1 MTEQMTLL
9 VVTAGR
15 ASLETTLRAAC
26 SAGRS
31 FLAET
36 LLLDNSP
43 AGLVPGEVSRWV
55 GGVPVRII
63 AGEPGG
69 VGRNL
74 LIEQARTDLVCF
86 TDDDCLPDEGWIAT
100 LTAYLSA
107 HPEVA
112 AAFGKVL
119 PVPRPGSW
127 VREISIAGV
136 GTVAWGEVG
145 TGDDLLFCPSISAP
159 SCAPGVARCNPSV
172 PWAVVG
178 SSNNLGIRRSLL
190 LGGRPPFL
198 TTLGPGSPAISGE
211 DTEFG
216 YALMAAGRDVAYV
229 PEAQVLH
236 DSWLDVTE
244 ADRKRRGYFRG
255 NTEALAHHAMRGDRR
270 AAELL
275 AAYWSHFCEVN
286 DFADPG
292 RVLDWAYGTAATVVT
307 PSR

>member
-1 MTEQMTLL
+1 MTEPMTLL

-15 ASLETTLRAAC
+15 ASLEMTLRAAC
-26 SAGRS
+26 SQGRS
-31 FLAET
+31 CLAEV

-43 AGLVPGEVSRWV
+43 GGLTGVEVRQWV
-55 GGVPVRII
+55 AGVPVTII

-74 LIEQARTDLVCF
+74 LLEHARTDLVCF
-86 TDDDCLPDEGWIAT
+86 TDDDCRPDEGWIAC
-100 LTAYLSA
+100 LTAYMSA

-119 PVPRPGSW
+119 PAPRPGAW
-127 VREISIAGV
+127 IRETSIDGI
-136 GTVAWGEVG
+136 GTVAWGEAG
-145 TGDDLLFCPSISAP
+145 AGEDLLFCPSISAP
-159 SCAPGVARCNPSV
+159 SWMPGVAAGRPSV
-172 PWAVVG
+172 PWAIVG

-190 LGGRPPFL
+190 LADRPPFL

-216 YALMAAGRDVAYV
+216 YALMAAGRGVAYV
-229 PEAQVLH
+229 PEAEVLH
-236 DSWLDVTE
+236 DSWLDVAE

-255 NTEALAHHAMRGDRR
+255 NTEALAHHALRGDLR

-275 AAYWSHFCEVN
+275 AAYWAHFCEVN
-286 DFADPG
+286 GFADPG